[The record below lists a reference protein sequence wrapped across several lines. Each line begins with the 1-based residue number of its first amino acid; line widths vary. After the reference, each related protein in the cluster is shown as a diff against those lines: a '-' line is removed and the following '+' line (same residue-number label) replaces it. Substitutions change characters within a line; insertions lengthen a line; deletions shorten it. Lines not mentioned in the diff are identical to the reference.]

1 MDGYAIT
8 EDEDGQR
15 VIIEDGVAKLPD
27 RKAFAGSIC
36 TADRLVRTMIQQGGA
51 SLPDAIRMIT
61 ATPAAI
67 LGLERETGSVKVGRK
82 ADLVLFDRDVHIR
95 KVFRNGIL
103 QYAE

>member
-1 MDGYAIT
+1 
-8 EDEDGQR
+8 
-15 VIIEDGVAKLPD
+15 
-27 RKAFAGSIC
+27 
-36 TADRLVRTMIQQGGA
+36 
-51 SLPDAIRMIT
+51 MIT